1 MTQCSEPFETIYI
14 YLEKDYCD
22 NHGKHDSFETEQF
35 YCSGVILDNLSK
47 KNDIFYTN
55 VDRNLEKAMATHSST
70 LAWKTP
76 WTEETGGLPSMGSH
90 RVGHD

>member
-1 MTQCSEPFETIYI
+1 MAQCSEPFETIYI
-14 YLEKDYCD
+14 NSEKDYCD

-47 KNDIFYTN
+47 KNDISYTN
-55 VDRNLEKAMATHSST
+55 ADRNLEKAMANQSNT

-76 WTEETGGLPSMGSH
+76 WTGEPGGLPSMGLH
-90 RVGHD
+90 RVGHN